1 MRHSASTPI
10 DCGCH
15 EAISADHRQSAE
27 RALCFDAGQPALV
40 SRANASPSPA
50 VHAAEVLIADEA
62 VSALVVSVQGQ
73 GP

>member
-1 MRHSASTPI
+1 MRHSASTLI

-15 EAISADHRQSAE
+15 EAISCGSLRQS
-27 RALCFDAGQPALV
+27 DAGQPALV
-40 SRANASPSPA
+40 SRANASPSPP

-62 VSALVVSVQGQ
+62 VSALAVSVQAQ